1 MEVLIIYPYRCDD
14 GCQHEFD
21 IYKSY
26 KDIDNTEHC
35 PECNVVSQRKIAPSN
50 LYAVGE
56 WDYNEYNHG
65 LGCWTKGT
73 KHAEKI
79 ARSRGLEPV
88 GNESVESLDKR
99 NEADKARR
107 HKAAWDSV

>member
-1 MEVLIIYPYRCDD
+1 MIYPYLCALN
-14 GCQHEFD
+14 CEHEFD
-21 IYKSY
+21 VIKSV
-26 KDIDNTEHC
+26 KDIETEEHC
-35 PECNVVSQRKIAPSN
+35 PKCGGICERRIAPSN

-56 WDYNEYNHG
+56 WDYTDFNHG

-79 ARSRGLEPV
+79 AKSRGLEPV

-99 NEADKARR
+99 NTADRARR
-107 HKAAWDSV
+107 HKESWDRV